1 VSFAGFR
8 AGAKGVAVE
17 FLSKLERWTAN
28 ASLQAVFS
36 FPFERADETSF
47 VRRQALTALGSG
59 VLAFL
64 WVAEDGVPALSDAM
78 ILILLSAPLSIWLL
92 RATRRL
98 FAAEALTSAT
108 FIAAHCIKR
117 NFYGS

>member
-1 VSFAGFR
+1 MAWQRLLYHRAIFHRFAHRRGLAILNLEGIVKEPSGSLCASEVSFAGFR

-47 VRRQALTALGSG
+47 VRR
-59 VLAFL
+59 
-64 WVAEDGVPALSDAM
+64 
-78 ILILLSAPLSIWLL
+78 
-92 RATRRL
+92 
-98 FAAEALTSAT
+98 
-108 FIAAHCIKR
+108 
-117 NFYGS
+117 